1 MQTTPLFFRAEKS
14 SGRIAR
20 MGIFPTETLSGG
32 GNLFATPLLGG
43 DAGTEQTIW
52 KLRGLLDD
60 AWKDSF
66 VNRTA
71 IDIIRN
77 AGVQPYDSWGQVRAI
92 YNWILTNFYF
102 VNDPVTKE
110 AVRPTTELLK
120 LMAGDCDDINANMI
134 PALLGTIGYETRF
147 VTVAADTEHP
157 DLFSH
162 IYVEV
167 NIGGEWYPLDAAHP
181 GARFGAAPRFFFR
194 RAWWSTIDGSHADY
208 PNDADGTMAGY
219 VPAGVRGLNGV
230 TSDVAAILTDASGAL
245 KSVGGQTVQNVLGP
259 AIGPGGAAQ
268 MSPPAPQPLFSSGL
282 GELLLVGAIVGGL
295 WLLTKD

>member
-1 MQTTPLFFRAEKS
+1 MTLFFFRETT
-14 SGRIAR
+14 SGILAR
-20 MGIFPTETLSGG
+20 MAIFGTETGPLST
-32 GNLFATPLLGG
+32 TPLLGG

-71 IDIIRN
+71 IDIVRG
-77 AGVQPYDSWGQVRAI
+77 AGVLPFDSWGQIRAI

-110 AVRPTTELLK
+110 AVRPTKELLE

-147 VTVAADTEHP
+147 VTVAADADRP
-157 DLFSH
+157 NLFSH

-167 NIGGEWYPLDAAHP
+167 NVDGYWYPLDAARP
-181 GARFGAAPRFFFR
+181 GAQMGLAPRFFFR
-194 RAWWSTIDGSHADY
+194 RDWWSTIDGSHAEY
-208 PNDADGTMAGY
+208 PENADGEMAGY
-219 VPAGVRGLNGV
+219 VPAGVRGLNGLAEDV
-230 TSDVAAILTDASGAL
+230 TAIFQGASTTL
-245 KSVGGQTVQNVLGP
+245 RSVSGQSVQNVVGST
-259 AIGPGGAAQ
+259 IGPGGAVSV
-268 MSPPAPQPLFSSGL
+268 SPPASVFSLSSGT
-282 GELLLVGAIVGGL
+282 GELFILAAIGLGL
-295 WLLTKD
+295 WWVMKD